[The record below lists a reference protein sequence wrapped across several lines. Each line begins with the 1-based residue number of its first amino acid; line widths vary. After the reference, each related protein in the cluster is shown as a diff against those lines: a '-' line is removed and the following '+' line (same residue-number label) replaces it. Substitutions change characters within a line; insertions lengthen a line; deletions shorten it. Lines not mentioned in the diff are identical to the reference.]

1 MRRALLVVPLLLL
14 PGALAGC
21 SGDDPDGSTSG
32 DSPHGETSPA
42 VAAWNPCDDVG
53 PEEVGALL
61 GAEVTE
67 EDGEPGAMRCTYLP
81 VEEGGA
87 TLDVN
92 YLWFDG
98 SFADAWE
105 TIGDDIAGRVH
116 DVDVPTA
123 DAARTVVQVTD
134 DAVVVSGFVQTGGL
148 IESVNAIVLDPG
160 ERDRVVRATEGLL
173 RLLSERAPAR
183 AGG

>member
-1 MRRALLVVPLLLL
+1 MRRTLLVVPLLLL
-14 PGALAGC
+14 TGC
-21 SGDDPDGSTSG
+21 SGGGADDEG
-32 DSPHGETSPA
+32 DPAGASPHGGATTPAATS
-42 VAAWNPCDDVG
+42 WNPCDDVE
-53 PEEVGALL
+53 PEEVGELL
-61 GAEVTE
+61 GSAVTE

-81 VEEGGA
+81 VEEGGP

-105 TIGDDIAGRVH
+105 TIGGDITGRVS
-116 DVDVPTA
+116 DLDLPTA

-134 DAVVVSGFVQTGGL
+134 DAVVVTGFVQTGGL

-160 ERDRVVRATEGLL
+160 QRATLLRATRGLL
-173 RLLSERAPAR
+173 RLLSERAPER
-183 AGG
+183 AAG